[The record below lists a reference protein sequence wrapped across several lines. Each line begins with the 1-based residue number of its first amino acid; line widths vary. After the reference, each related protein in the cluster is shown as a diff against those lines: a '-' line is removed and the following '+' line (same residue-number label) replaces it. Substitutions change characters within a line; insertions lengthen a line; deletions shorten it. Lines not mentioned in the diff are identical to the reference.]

1 MAAKPIW
8 LVCWPEAK
16 RGGCLS
22 DDLALIERARQ
33 GDKAA
38 LAEIVETHQHTVYN
52 VALRMCGNPHD
63 AEDTLQETF
72 LNALQ
77 AMPKFA
83 GRSQLSTWLYRI
95 ASNVCLMQRRREA
108 MTPDFLSMDDPLGA
122 SEESADDFRLDQS
135 FMVRAGVDWT
145 VKPEEVLLD
154 NELREVMEEA
164 ITRVPPA
171 LRIVFIWR
179 DLEGMSTA
187 ETAEI
192 LGISEGTVK
201 VRLHRA
207 RLHLRQALAAYFLE
221 RRSGGEGPSN
231 QERSQKELSKEE
243 TT

>member
-1 MAAKPIW
+1 MIRWAQARKVRTISGW
-8 LVCWPEAK
+8 TNRLW
-16 RGGCLS
+16 S
-22 DDLALIERARQ
+22 ERAWIR
-33 GDKAA
+33 
-38 LAEIVETHQHTVYN
+38 
-52 VALRMCGNPHD
+52 
-63 AEDTLQETF
+63 
-72 LNALQ
+72 
-77 AMPKFA
+77 
-83 GRSQLSTWLYRI
+83 
-95 ASNVCLMQRRREA
+95 
-108 MTPDFLSMDDPLGA
+108 
-122 SEESADDFRLDQS
+122 
-135 FMVRAGVDWT
+135 T